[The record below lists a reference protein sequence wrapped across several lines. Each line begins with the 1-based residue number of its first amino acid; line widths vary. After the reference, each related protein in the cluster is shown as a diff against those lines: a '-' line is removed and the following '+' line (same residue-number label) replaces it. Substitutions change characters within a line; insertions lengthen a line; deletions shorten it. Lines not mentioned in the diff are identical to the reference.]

1 MPLARLLA
9 GAFSMLAAMLAVAP
23 AAAEPTEQ
31 IGEAPHIRQAVEAAI
46 DPDTRRGVT
55 RLPRV
60 TLDATGD
67 ATVVLALRNE
77 DDDPEATYAA
87 ALDDTLRVLRAVY
100 HSADADR
107 ISSVTV
113 VGTFN
118 VISATGRARELPV
131 LRAVIS
137 AEHAAQLDW
146 AALGPDEVPQL
157 ADVWWVHAG
166 FHGREAMVDGG

>member
-1 MPLARLLA
+1 
-9 GAFSMLAAMLAVAP
+9 MLAAMLAAAP

-31 IGEAPHIRQAVEAAI
+31 IGEAPRIRQAIEVAI
-46 DPDTRRGVT
+46 DPDTRRGVA

-60 TLDATGD
+60 TIDATGD
-67 ATVVLALRNE
+67 ATAVLALRNE
-77 DDDPEATYAA
+77 ADDPEATYAA
-87 ALDDTLRVLRAVY
+87 ALDDTLRVLRAIY
-100 HSADADR
+100 HSADVDR
-107 ISSVTV
+107 ISIATV

-118 VISATGRARELPV
+118 VIGATGRAREVPV
-131 LRAVIS
+131 LRAVLS